1 MAEELRK
8 TGISVVGDVP
18 WGTHFCNFF
27 ETKEDLLDTLI
38 PYFKTGLENK
48 EFCVWVVSNSGLL
61 TVEEAKRALG
71 RVVPNLEQHISDQNL
86 EILDGREWYLTE
98 DVFNLGRV
106 MSAWNK
112 KLEQALARGY
122 DGMRVSG
129 DTLWLRENDWRD
141 FCAYEKQLNDSITDR
156 RMTVLCTYPVT
167 KSGAAEVLDVVQTH
181 QFAIARRHAEWEVI
195 QSPEPI
201 QARAEI
207 KRLNEEL
214 QRVLDRTT
222 EPPAIL
228 RYGLAVLSVIA
239 ALTILLL
246 MNASLQAAAHVSLF
260 LCAVIVSTWFGG
272 IRPGFLAILLSIMAF
287 AFILSPSNPFAVEI
301 THLPRLILFALLA
314 FFVAA
319 LIAAQR
325 SKAESLRQAHRILDE
340 TVQELK
346 RTNVALRREIIERK
360 EAEGAA
366 RQSEE
371 RFATFMDNL
380 PGYAWM
386 KDLQGRYVY
395 MNEMVSRLPGY
406 ESLGK
411 TDAQIWP
418 ADLAARY
425 QANDEQVIA
434 TKRPLQTL
442 ELFPQEGKQR
452 HMAGSKF
459 PIFDQTG
466 AVALVGGVGVD
477 ITERI
482 EAEEALRESELR
494 FRQIAENIHEVFWM
508 STVDFDSILYV
519 SPAYEHVWGRTRGS
533 LYQAPRSF
541 IDAIHPEDRARVVEI
556 IERDRK
562 VGFEVEYRVVRP
574 DGSICWIWD
583 RAFPIPDEAGRVY
596 RLTGIAE
603 DITER
608 KQAEEALSRSEDRLR
623 LVIDTI
629 PTMAWSLRP
638 DGVVDFLN
646 QRWVD
651 YAGLSLEQ
659 YVADPMGPIHPD
671 DVPRI
676 MEKWR
681 AQMTIG
687 EGYEDEIR
695 LRRADGEYR
704 WFLVRTEP
712 LRDAQ
717 GNLIKWYGSS
727 TDIEDRKQAEEKL
740 KHKEVQLAQAQR
752 LAHIGSWDWDLR
764 TNAVTWSDELY
775 HIFGLQPG
783 TVSVAGEVDRFIHP
797 DDLDLGWDT
806 VKRAI
811 ASKEPYDYYHRILRP
826 DGTERIARS
835 RGSIMSDERGEPIK
849 VFGAT
854 QDVTELKR
862 AEENLKAT
870 SERLRALSASLQ
882 SAREQ
887 ESTRIAREIH
897 DELGGTLTSL
907 RWDLE
912 EVRDVIS
919 EASASSQLAALRSK
933 IEVMITLTETILDT
947 VRRLASELRP
957 MALDELGLVE
967 AIEWQALQFET
978 RTGIAVEYECHLEK
992 VDLNSEQS
1000 TAVFRILQEALTNIL
1015 RHAQATEVAITMKQE
1030 SGEFFLAIKDN
1041 GRGITENEKSDA
1053 HSLGLLGMRERGH
1066 LIGAQIDITGIEGK
1080 GTLVVM
1086 RIPINESSEHQK
1098 KV

>member
-8 TGISVVGDVP
+8 TGISIVGDVP
-18 WGTHFCNFF
+18 WGTHFCNFY
-27 ETKEDLLDTLI
+27 ESKEDLLDTLL
-38 PYFKTGLENK
+38 PYFKAGLESN
-48 EFCVWVVSNSGLL
+48 EFCVWIISNSDLM
-61 TVEEAKRALG
+61 TVEEAREALAQA
-71 RVVPNLEQHISDQNL
+71 VPNLDRHLAHENI
-86 EILDGREWYLTE
+86 EILIGPDWYLDE
-98 DVFNLGRV
+98 NVFKLERV
-106 MSAWNK
+106 MNAWNK
-112 KLEQALARGY
+112 KLDQALARGY

-141 FCAYEKQLNDSITDR
+141 FCAYEKQLNNSITDQ
-156 RMTVLCTYPVT
+156 RMIVLCTYPVT
-167 KSGAAEVLDVVQTH
+167 KSGATEILDVVQTH
-181 QFAIARRHAEWEVI
+181 QFAIARRRREWEVI
-195 QSPEPI
+195 ASPEPSR
-201 QARAEI
+201 AKAEI
-207 KRLNEEL
+207 KRLNQDL
-214 QRVLDRTT
+214 QQILDRKP
-222 EPPAIL
+222 ERPAIL

-239 ALTILLL
+239 ALTTLLL

-272 IRPGFLAILLSIMAF
+272 IRPGLLAIALSILGFAYILPPSHSFGVEMA
-287 AFILSPSNPFAVEI
+287 
-301 THLPRLILFALLA
+301 HLPRLILFSLLA
-314 FFVAA
+314 FLVASI
-319 LIAAQR
+319 IAAQQ
-325 SKAESLRQAHRILDE
+325 SKAESLRRAREVLKE

-346 RTNVALRREIIERK
+346 RTNVALQAENVER
-360 EAEGAA
+360 
-366 RQSEE
+366 
-371 RFATFMDNL
+371 
-380 PGYAWM
+380 
-386 KDLQGRYVY
+386 
-395 MNEMVSRLPGY
+395 SR
-406 ESLGK
+406 
-411 TDAQIWP
+411 
-418 ADLAARY
+418 
-425 QANDEQVIA
+425 
-434 TKRPLQTL
+434 
-442 ELFPQEGKQR
+442 
-452 HMAGSKF
+452 
-459 PIFDQTG
+459 
-466 AVALVGGVGVD
+466 
-477 ITERI
+477 
-482 EAEEALRESELR
+482 AEEAVH
-494 FRQIAENIHEVFWM
+494 Q
-508 STVDFDSILYV
+508 
-519 SPAYEHVWGRTRGS
+519 
-533 LYQAPRSF
+533 
-541 IDAIHPEDRARVVEI
+541 
-556 IERDRK
+556 
-562 VGFEVEYRVVRP
+562 
-574 DGSICWIWD
+574 
-583 RAFPIPDEAGRVY
+583 
-596 RLTGIAE
+596 
-603 DITER
+603 
-608 KQAEEALSRSEDRLR
+608 SEDHLR

-629 PTMAWSLRP
+629 PVMAWSLRP

-646 QRWVD
+646 QRWMD

-681 AQMTIG
+681 AQMAIG
-687 EGYEDEIR
+687 EGYEDEMR

-764 TNAVTWSDELY
+764 TNVVTWSDELY
-775 HIFGLQPG
+775 HIFGLEPG
-783 TVSVAGEVDRFIHP
+783 TISVAGEVDRFIHP
-797 DDLDLGWDT
+797 DDLELGWDT
-806 VKRAI
+806 VRRAI

-835 RGSIMSDERGEPIK
+835 RGSIMGDERGEPIK

-870 SERLRALSASLQ
+870 SAQLRALSASLQ

-912 EVRDVIS
+912 EIRDLIS
-919 EASASSQLAALRSK
+919 EAATSSQLAALRSK

-1000 TAVFRILQEALTNIL
+1000 TVVFRILQEALTNVL
-1015 RHAQATEVAITMKQE
+1015 RHAQATAVTITMKQE

-1041 GRGITENEKSDA
+1041 GRGITEKEKSDA
-1053 HSLGLLGMRERGH
+1053 HSLGLLGMRERAH
-1066 LIGAQIDITGIEGK
+1066 LIGAQIDITGTAGE
-1080 GTLVVM
+1080 GTLVAV
-1086 RIPINESSEHQK
+1086 RIPINQSSEHL